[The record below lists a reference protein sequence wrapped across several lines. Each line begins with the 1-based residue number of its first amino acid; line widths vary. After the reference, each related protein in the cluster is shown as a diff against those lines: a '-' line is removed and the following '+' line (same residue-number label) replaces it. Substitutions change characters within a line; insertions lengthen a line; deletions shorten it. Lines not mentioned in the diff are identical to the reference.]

1 MEHII
6 TFGHIFAC
14 LSVRG
19 WEFTMAWILWCRSFV
34 CVQTTFTVGEL

>member
-6 TFGHIFAC
+6 TFGHVFAC

-19 WEFTMAWILWCRSFV
+19 WEFTMAWI
-34 CVQTTFTVGEL
+34 